1 MVRVKK
7 PVSNLAFKTFFLYLF
22 GRHHIEDARQAL
34 YDAANKW
41 MKAVQQ
47 KGTPFF
53 GGQQPNLADVSVYGV
68 LSSIEGCT
76 AFQELRHHTNIGKWY
91 DEMSNMIQEKRGQVL
106 AVSASAN

>member
-1 MVRVKK
+1 M
-7 PVSNLAFKTFFLYLF
+7 LQTQFFF

-47 KGTPFF
+47 KGTPFL
-53 GGQQPNLADVSVYGV
+53 GGEQPNLADISVYGV

-76 AFQELRHHTNIGKWY
+76 AFKDLRNHTKIGKWF
-91 DEMSNMIQEKRGQVL
+91 DEMTNLIQKKRGQIL
-106 AVSASAN
+106 AVNAVNN